1 MKDIENLV
9 RNKLLD
15 LKDEKN
21 KIFVAKLLPTI
32 NPDTILWIKTPI
44 IKNLVKELIKQ
55 EKNTFLYLDILP
67 HYYLEEY
74 SVHTALI
81 ENIKDFNLTLKKTED
96 VLPYIDNRAVCDS
109 FKPKVFKKYPKEIYE
124 KAKQWIQSSRTYT
137 IRYWVWIFLSN
148 YLDEYYSPEMVSIV
162 SKIKNEDYYVQMM
175 QARFYSTALAKHP
188 KETIELLKQKK
199 LAPFIQN
206 KAIQKAK
213 ESKRVDRKLVEELEK
228 YKISQ
233 SK

>member
-1 MKDIENLV
+1 MKEIENLV

-21 KIFVAKLLPTI
+21 KTFVAKLLPTI

-44 IKNLVKELIKQ
+44 IKNLVKEFIKQ
-55 EKNTFLYLDILP
+55 EENIFSYLDILP

-81 ENIKDFNLTLKKTED
+81 GNIKDFNLTLKKTED

-109 FKPKVFKKYPKEIYE
+109 FKPKVFKKHPKEIYE
-124 KAKQWIQSSRTYT
+124 KAKQWTQSSKTYT
-137 IRYWVWIFLSN
+137 IRYWIWIFLSN
-148 YLDEYYSPEMVSIV
+148 YLDEYYSPEIVSIV

-188 KETIELLKQKK
+188 KEIIKLLKQKK

-213 ESKRVDRKLVEELEK
+213 ESRRVDRKLVEELEK